1 MAETD
6 GVFDFVYDSHCVCF
20 DVVMVCRMQLRL
32 FSLAWIRGQR
42 TSESGLNMSE

>member
-20 DVVMVCRMQLRL
+20 DVVMVDCLVLR
-32 FSLAWIRGQR
+32 FRGAPGQCGL
-42 TSESGLNMSE
+42 SEAQAYS